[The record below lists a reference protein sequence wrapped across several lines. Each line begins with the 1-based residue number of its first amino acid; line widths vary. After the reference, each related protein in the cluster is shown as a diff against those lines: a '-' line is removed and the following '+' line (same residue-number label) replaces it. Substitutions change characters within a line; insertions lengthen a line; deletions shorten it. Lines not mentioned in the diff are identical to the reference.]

1 MRVDGSSSDKMF
13 VGEKR
18 RQKASHSRREGQSE
32 TEGEDA
38 DICALSRRTD
48 IWLRK
53 AKVVSFLKEPTRPVG
68 LYVGGAVRDKLDKY
82 WCFIYWLMWGV
93 LYDS

>member
-32 TEGEDA
+32 TEGENA
-38 DICALSRRTD
+38 DICALSRRTGYLVEEGQSCM
-48 IWLRK
+48 I
-53 AKVVSFLKEPTRPVG
+53 LK
-68 LYVGGAVRDKLDKY
+68 GAVAAGRSL
-82 WCFIYWLMWGV
+82 CGR
-93 LYDS
+93 S